1 MKRLYCWHTFIWLAL
16 VFTTGCSL
24 LVAPVRPTVPPPPP
38 TAAPVN
44 FSAGQPQ
51 VNPSSS
57 VRIALDPDIVALMN
71 AISEQQLQAYVQAL
85 QDFHTRNSFSETE
98 REDQGIG
105 AARRWI
111 YNEFNRV
118 GQGRLIVEFEDFPLI
133 YEGLSTTQ
141 RNVVATLPGVG
152 SYPGVVVIGA
162 HYDSRVE
169 SETDGVSF
177 APSANDNGSG
187 VATLLEL
194 ARLLSARQWNQTII
208 FVAFAAEEQG
218 TVGSRYFVTNSLL
231 AGRQIDLAI
240 SIDGVG
246 GRVGIPQTVRLF
258 APDMQYSNAGQ
269 AARYVHLTGGLYL
282 PTFPVELQ
290 NALDREGRY
299 GDHREFLN
307 AGLAAVRLIES
318 QEDPSLLNSPR
329 DTWEKNDYRYVA
341 QVVRIVLATVGNW
354 AGGPPPPPTPSV
366 SKTAEPGAFIVTWQ
380 TDPLAA
386 GYAISFRP
394 VASLTFSEFRYVNA
408 SEAGNVVLTGYDP
421 TTPYAVSV
429 APIGPS
435 GRLGGFSPEVNVVP

>member
-1 MKRLYCWHTFIWLAL
+1 MNRLRYISILFGL
-16 VFTTGCSL
+16 VGIFTTGCSL

-38 TAAPVN
+38 TAAPIN
-44 FSAGQPQ
+44 FSAGQPL

-57 VRIALDPDIVALMN
+57 VRVNLDPDIVALMN
-71 AISEQQLQAYVQAL
+71 AVSEQQLQAYVQAL

-98 REDQGIG
+98 REDVGIG

-111 YNEFNRV
+111 YNEFIRV
-118 GQGRLIVEFEDFPLI
+118 GQGRLNVAFEDFPLI

-141 RNVVATLPGVG
+141 RNIVATLPGVG

-169 SETDGVSF
+169 SDTDGVSF
-177 APSANDNGSG
+177 APAANDNGSG

-240 SIDGVG
+240 SNDGVG
-246 GRVGIPQTVRLF
+246 GRPGIPQTVRLF

-269 AARYVHLTGGLYL
+269 AARYVHLMGSLYL
-282 PTFPVELQ
+282 PSFPVELQ

-299 GDHREFLN
+299 GDQREFLN

-318 QEDPSLLNSPR
+318 QEDPSLLNSTR
-329 DTWEKNDYRYVA
+329 DTWEKIDYQYVA
-341 QVVRIVLATVGNW
+341 HVVRLNLAVVSNW
-354 AGGPPPPPTPSV
+354 AGAPPPPPAPSIA
-366 SKTAEPGAFIVTWQ
+366 KTAEPGAFIVTWQ

-394 VASLTFSEFRYVNA
+394 VASLVLPEFRYVNA

-435 GRLGGFSPEVNVVP
+435 GRLGGFSPETVVVP